1 MHQLT
6 ESKTVICWLRG
17 SLPQSPGTVSS
28 IYSHRHIHHQRH
40 PAILPATKNFW
51 TRVSSILL
59 SAAIMTR
66 AWTPSSW
73 YSWHSGFGGSP
84 WKSLV
89 SSCYRKVM
97 IFRAVFLIQKVKLMG
112 VKGNFFFLFSLK
124 GSESSWHIEKA
135 REFITSWYAESSNW
149 IFSQPIYEFMSPP
162 KWVTEIYP
170 GIIETIKKNKASFL

>member
-6 ESKTVICWLRG
+6 ESKTMICWLRG

-51 TRVSSILL
+51 TRVSPILL

-73 YSWHSGFGGSP
+73 YSWHSCFGGAP

-97 IFRAVFLIQKVKLMG
+97 IFRAVILIQKVKLMG
-112 VKGNFFFLFSLK
+112 VKGNFFFPIFPQRVWNFLAYWKGKRIYNLMVCWKLK
-124 GSESSWHIEKA
+124 LNIFTTNLWTHV
-135 REFITSWYAESSNW
+135 TSKMSYRNLPRSNW
-149 IFSQPIYEFMSPP
+149 
-162 KWVTEIYP
+162 
-170 GIIETIKKNKASFL
+170 NN